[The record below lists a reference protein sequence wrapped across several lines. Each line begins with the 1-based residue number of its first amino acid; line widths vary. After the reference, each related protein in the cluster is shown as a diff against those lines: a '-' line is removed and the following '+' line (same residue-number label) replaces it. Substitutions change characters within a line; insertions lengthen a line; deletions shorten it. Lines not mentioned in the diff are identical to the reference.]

1 MDDPLSE
8 LQVLTS
14 KRSSLRDK
22 LKKRREALGSILAQ
36 TSTTENVVS
45 ITNSKGAAVDES
57 SNGSEKI
64 EESEEKRIKL
74 DPRSPEVKANSP
86 APVSVP
92 VPVPVPV
99 PRKRTSTSDSESK
112 QDDILSLLQAQSA
125 KEKADQQHRD
135 EILEL
140 LGKPTAKEQVLIDS
154 FRSQTGMFLQ
164 SRFSEPKYVS

>member
-36 TSTTENVVS
+36 TSAESVS
-45 ITNSKGAAVDES
+45 SNSKPTDES
-57 SNGSEKI
+57 ANGSTSVV
-64 EESEEKRIKL
+64 EENEEKKIKLEEKKIKL
-74 DPRSPEVKANSP
+74 DTEVTTPP
-86 APVSVP
+86 APA
-92 VPVPVPV
+92 

-154 FRSQTGMFLQ
+154 FRSQTGVCSGLF
-164 SRFSEPKYVS
+164 RF

>member
-36 TSTTENVVS
+36 TSAETVS
-45 ITNSKGAAVDES
+45 SNSKPSDES
-57 SNGSEKI
+57 ANGGSVA
-64 EESEEKRIKL
+64 EESEEKKIKL
-74 DPRSPEVKANSP
+74 DTEVTTTPP
-86 APVSVP
+86 APA
-92 VPVPVPV
+92 

-154 FRSQTGMFLQ
+154 FRSQTGLL
-164 SRFSEPKYVS
+164 SVLFSVLNQNF